1 MQNIDTSTKHKNSS
15 QTDHKKVRCGISRRT
30 SRTNHGLLQH
40 LNLRWHQ
47 KIDEEQTD
55 IEPEMRNNH
64 IYDEEHNDE
73 DEKRFHWNDQG
84 LKLC

>member
-1 MQNIDTSTKHKNSS
+1 
-15 QTDHKKVRCGISRRT
+15 
-30 SRTNHGLLQH
+30 
-40 LNLRWHQ
+40 
-47 KIDEEQTD
+47 
-55 IEPEMRNNH
+55 MRNNR